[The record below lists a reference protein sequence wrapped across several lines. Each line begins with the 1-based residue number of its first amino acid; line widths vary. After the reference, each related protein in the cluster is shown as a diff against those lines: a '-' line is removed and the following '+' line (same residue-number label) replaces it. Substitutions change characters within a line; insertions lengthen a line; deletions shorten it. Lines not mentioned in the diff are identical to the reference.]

1 LSPEYAAPVGTR
13 SRNLVLILVI
23 AGLAVGGFLFVR
35 YQQTVEQPMALARDA
50 ARRSSEVREAMGEP
64 LRFGRIPEAKVRG
77 KNAHLGVRVRGP
89 RGSGVL
95 LEWAQM
101 DAGKWQLCSLLFRDE
116 STTTDVI
123 LVSRLATH
131 CARE

>member
-1 LSPEYAAPVGTR
+1 MGQR
-13 SRNLVLILVI
+13 SRNVGVMVAV

-35 YQQTVEQPMALARDA
+35 YQQTVQQPMALATDA
-50 ARRSSEVREAMGEP
+50 ARRSSEVREAIGEP
-64 LRFGRIPEAKVRG
+64 LRFGRLPEAKVRG

-95 LEWAQM
+95 FEWAQM